1 MSRVMMI
8 MRVKTMVKKKRVMK
22 RKKKK
27 RKKKRTMRRM
37 ERMYHQRIQVKM
49 LMRVNLSILC
59 MWNL

>member
-1 MSRVMMI
+1 MT
-8 MRVKTMVKKKRVMK
+8 MRVKTMVKKKRLMK
-22 RKKKK
+22 RRKKKK
-27 RKKKRTMRRM
+27 RRMRMRMRRM

>member
-1 MSRVMMI
+1 MT
-8 MRVKTMVKKKRVMK
+8 MRVKTMVKKKKRMMK
-22 RKKKK
+22 R
-27 RKKKRTMRRM
+27 RKKKRRMRMRRM